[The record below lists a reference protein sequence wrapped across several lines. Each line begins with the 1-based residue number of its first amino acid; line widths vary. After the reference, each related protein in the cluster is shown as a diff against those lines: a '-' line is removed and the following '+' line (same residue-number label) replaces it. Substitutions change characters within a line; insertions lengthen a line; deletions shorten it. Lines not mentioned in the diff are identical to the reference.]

1 MGFHIQVGSDEQF
14 VTAGH
19 CGYPGPNTWYHQG
32 IGGTGKVG
40 VEKNSQYYN
49 GGRDIKSVQI
59 SDGQDS
65 SILYSSSV
73 AVSATW
79 DPYVGEGLCAS
90 RGLSD
95 PPWKCGVV
103 EDDYLSWNGAPC
115 NCLIYYG
122 DSSIQQIG
130 GDSGSP
136 IVDAYSQYA
145 AIGIGVTNDGLFTRI
160 DDALDAWGYQLR
172 Q

>member
-1 MGFHIQVGSDEQF
+1 MLSFLRGAVVSSELQLPKGDM
-14 VTAGH
+14 
-19 CGYPGPNTWYHQG
+19 Y
-32 IGGTGKVG
+32 
-40 VEKNSQYYN
+40 

-103 EDDYLSWNGAPC
+103 QDDFHSWSGAPC
-115 NCLIYYG
+115 NCTTYGG
-122 DSSIQQIG
+122 DSSILFEG

-145 AIGIGVTNDGLFTRI
+145 AIGIAVTDGGLFVRI
-160 DDALDAWGYQLR
+160 DDALNAWGYQLR